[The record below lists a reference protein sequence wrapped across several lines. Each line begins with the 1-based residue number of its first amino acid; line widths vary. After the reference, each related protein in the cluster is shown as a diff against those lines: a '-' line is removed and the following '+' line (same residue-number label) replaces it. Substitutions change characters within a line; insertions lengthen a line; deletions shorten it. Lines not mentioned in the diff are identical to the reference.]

1 MASALPLHRG
11 NTMATSIAAE
21 RRLLGDDFALVAN
34 SHHPALGA
42 LSAEDALA
50 LARLLREQRDRLRGM
65 VHSNRRARRGKAEPR
80 AAGAAAGHDPAL
92 LRRKQVFAAALK
104 RVNARIELLHGE
116 ARRAYHAAALAEAL
130 ERKRAARSHHP
141 GGGETAGQ
149 GMRAKSSGKRRT
161 RMDPRTI
168 GSISQAGRNAQARRD
183 G

>member
-1 MASALPLHRG
+1 
-11 NTMATSIAAE
+11 MATSINAE
-21 RRLLGDDFALVAN
+21 RHLLGDDYALVAN
-34 SHHPALGA
+34 SHHPALGE
-42 LSAEDALA
+42 LSAEDARA
-50 LARLLREQRDRLRGM
+50 LARLLRDQRDKLRGM
-65 VHSNRRARRGKAEPR
+65 VHSNRRARRGKGEPR
-80 AAGAAAGHDPAL
+80 AAAGHDPAL

-104 RVNARIELLHGE
+104 RVNARIEKLHGE

-141 GGGETAGQ
+141 GGGDTTAQ

>member
-1 MASALPLHRG
+1 MA
-11 NTMATSIAAE
+11 NSIAAE

-42 LSAEDALA
+42 LSAEDARE
-50 LARLLREQRDRLRGM
+50 LARLLRAQRDKLRGM
-65 VHSNRRARRGKAEPR
+65 VHANRRARRGKGEPR
-80 AAGAAAGHDPAL
+80 ASAGHDPVL

-104 RVNARIELLHGE
+104 RVNARIEKLHGE

-141 GGGETAGQ
+141 GGGGTAHQ
-149 GMRAKSSGKRRT
+149 GMTVKASGRRRT
-161 RMDPRTI
+161 RIDPRVV
-168 GSISQAGRNAQARRD
+168 GSVSQATKNNQARRD